1 MLTSLTVKN
10 YALID
15 HLEVGFYEG
24 LSTITGETGAG
35 KSILLGA
42 LALVLGKRAD
52 VSVVG
57 NKEKKCVV
65 EAGFSIDQYQLES
78 FFEENDLDY
87 EKDTT
92 LRREILPSGKSR
104 AFVNDTPTTLNVL
117 NQLSSKLIDVHSQH
131 QTLQLADKNFQF
143 GIIDALAD
151 NKNNLK
157 EYAKTLS
164 QYKDLLKELQRIEE
178 ERKNADEE
186 LEYNRFVFNELETAK
201 LKEGE
206 LEELEESLERLS
218 HFDEIR
224 QHLSHASE
232 LSEAEEIGLRSLL
245 YGFKDDLQK
254 IASFSEAYKHL
265 SERIQSVYLEFM
277 DISDEVQNEVEKI
290 SFDPGELEK
299 VSNRLGMLL
308 SLQKKYR
315 VDTISELISLKDEVS
330 QKLGM
335 IENASEIISE
345 KKKEISNTE
354 KLLDQ
359 LAYKIHRNRKKAIK
373 SFTGQLHTLLGEL
386 KMKNTVLKI
395 DLIPV
400 KEYLLNGKDDLEF
413 MISADRGRRFESV
426 KKAAS
431 GGEMS
436 RIMLAVKTILSSY
449 TALPSIIFDEID
461 TGVSGEVSNKIAEV
475 MLKMSANM
483 QVITITHLPQ
493 IAAKGV
499 HHYKVYK
506 EIDDSKVRSKIRLLS
521 PEERI
526 DEIAEMLGG
535 LPLTDS
541 ALAHARQLLINA

>member
-1 MLTSLTVKN
+1 MLTGLTVKN

-15 HLEVGFYEG
+15 HLEVGFYKG

-42 LALVLGKRAD
+42 LSLVLGKRAD

-57 NKEKKCVV
+57 NKDKKCVV
-65 EAGFSIDQYQLES
+65 EADFSIEKYQLES

-87 EKDTT
+87 EKETT
-92 LRREILPSGKSR
+92 LRREILPGGKSR
-104 AFVNDTPTTLNVL
+104 AFVNDTPATLNVL
-117 NQLSSKLIDVHSQH
+117 NLLSSKLIDVHSQH

-143 GIIDALAD
+143 GIIDALAE
-151 NKNNLK
+151 NKNILK
-157 EYAKTLS
+157 EYSGQLL
-164 QYKDLLKELQRIEE
+164 QYKNLLKELQKIEE
-178 ERKNADEE
+178 ERKSADEE
-186 LEYNRFVFNELETAK
+186 LEYNRFIFNELDRAK

-206 LEELEESLERLS
+206 TEELEESLERLS

-224 QHLSHASE
+224 QHLSHAAE
-232 LSEAEEIGLRSLL
+232 ISEAEEIGLRSML
-245 YGFKDDLQK
+245 YSFKNDLQR
-254 IASFSEAYKHL
+254 ISGFSDQYGQL
-265 SERIQSVYLEFM
+265 SERIQSLYLEFT
-277 DISDEVQNEVEKI
+277 DISDEVSGEVEKI
-290 SFDPGELEK
+290 SFDPEELEK
-299 VSNRLGMLL
+299 VSNRLGLL
-308 SLQKKYR
+308 FDLKKKYKAE
-315 VDTISELISLKDEVS
+315 DILGLIRLKEEVS
-330 QKLGM
+330 EKLDL
-335 IENASEIISE
+335 IENASELIDE
-345 KKKEISNTE
+345 KKKEIQKAE
-354 KLLDQ
+354 KELDQ
-359 LAYKIHRNRKKAIK
+359 LAKKIHQNRKASVK
-373 SFTGQLHTLLGEL
+373 SFTDQLHKLLGEL

-395 DLIPV
+395 SLDPV
-400 KEYLLNGKDDLEF
+400 KEYLPNGKDDLEF
-413 MISADRGRRFESV
+413 LISADRGKRFESI

-475 MLKMSANM
+475 MQKMSANM

-493 IAAKGV
+493 IAAKGE

-506 EIDDSKVRSKIRLLS
+506 EIDASEVRSKIRLLT

-526 DEIAEMLGG
+526 VEIAEMLGG

-541 ALAHARQLLINA
+541 ALAHAKQLLN

>member
-1 MLTSLTVKN
+1 MLTGLTVKN

-15 HLEVGFYEG
+15 HLKVDFQEG

-65 EAGFSIDQYQLES
+65 KAGFSVDQYHLRS
-78 FFEENDLDY
+78 FFEENDIDY
-87 EKDTT
+87 EEETT

-117 NQLSSKLIDVHSQH
+117 NQLSHKLIDVHSQH

-143 GIIDALAD
+143 GIIDALAE
-151 NKNNLK
+151 NTKVLK
-157 EYAKTLS
+157 EYSKGLS
-164 QYKDLLKELQRIEE
+164 HYKNLLNELQRIEE
-178 ERKNADEE
+178 DRKNAEEE

-245 YGFKDDLQK
+245 YSFKDDLQK
-254 IASFSEAYKHL
+254 IASYSDEYKRL
-265 SERIQSVYLEFM
+265 SERFQSAYLEFM
-277 DISDEVQNEVEKI
+277 DISDEIQNEVEKI
-290 SFDPGELEK
+290 SYDPDELEK
-299 VSNRLGMLL
+299 VSNRLGRLL

-315 VDTISELISLKDEVS
+315 LNTISELIRLKDEVS
-330 QKLGM
+330 QKLDR

-354 KLLDQ
+354 KLLDKF
-359 LAYKIHRNRKKAIK
+359 AKEIHRNRKKAIK
-373 SFTGQLHTLLGEL
+373 NFTGQLHELLSEL

-475 MLKMSANM
+475 MLKMSTNM

-506 EIDDSKVRSKIRLLS
+506 EIDASEVRSKIRLLS

-541 ALAHARQLLINA
+541 ALAHARQLLH